1 MVSSRRSSE
10 DFDECVSNEDD
21 DNSIVE
27 DIDGAV
33 YMANAR
39 LRQDQLM
46 SFDDNDMRFI
56 LEREDLLMG
65 DKEDQDDDLVSLK
78 TILEQKKPQYEVIN
92 V

>member
-27 DIDGAV
+27 DIDGTI

-39 LRQDQLM
+39 LR
-46 SFDDNDMRFI
+46 
-56 LEREDLLMG
+56 ED
-65 DKEDQDDDLVSLK
+65 
-78 TILEQKKPQYEVIN
+78 
-92 V
+92 